1 MYRYLYWFVANTA
14 VYILRDEGEK
24 RTKNDQE
31 FTNTPQYSVYR
42 GMNYIGRRH
51 QSLFFL
57 IFNANNK
64 INKYQEDIVQ
74 LYIKRQI
81 PLHIISFQG
90 LSLSQFSTHK
100 SHVTIIFPTFATNI
114 YYYMYIRLY
123 IIGCNIMETLCN
135 ICFYYHQMQNVTTS
149 MPHNKSSWWDMT
161 ISWSMKFNTITD

>member
-1 MYRYLYWFVANTA
+1 MPITKSTN
-14 VYILRDEGEK
+14 IK
-24 RTKNDQE
+24 RT
-31 FTNTPQYSVYR
+31 
-42 GMNYIGRRH
+42 
-51 QSLFFL
+51 LF
-57 IFNANNK
+57 
-64 INKYQEDIVQ
+64 VQ

-123 IIGCNIMETLCN
+123 IIGCNIMEKLCN

-149 MPHNKSSWWDMT
+149 MPHNKSSWWEMKV
-161 ISWSMKFNTITD
+161 SWSMKFNTITDLSSTKKYTVHGKGQMLTSTVVDYLVHA